1 LFFLSL
7 PNNKKISKMTVEA
20 ETVVETPQALDI
32 TKVEEPFK
40 TDKEVI
46 ALEEAEEKKDEEKK
60 DEEKTEE
67 EATEEVT
74 EDKKDVKEKK
84 KPVVN
89 KKDFEEDVVYLFQ
102 LNRSAQIPSISP
114 LCLQVES
121 FLKLHGIK
129 FENVDLKSKLWSKE
143 GKMLPFIELNGEKIV
158 DSNIFE
164 TLSKKFEKEIDANL
178 TEDQKKVQEEMTEVV
193 EKHLYW
199 ALVHWRSVDHENL
212 LKGYKMVVPTTLG
225 AQLPPAAIKV
235 YFNYTYCRK
244 GLKQVKATE
253 FGTNTAEEIEQFG
266 KDDLKKLSE
275 KLGEQKFFFGD
286 EVSSLDLVVFS
297 YVSQIAMVEK
307 EQPCAMREFLETDCK
322 NLLALIEAV
331 KEKVWGEDWEKATGE
346 KIEMNPHI
354 EVPVVVEEK
363 EAEVEKVEEKKE
375 EEGEEKKEDEE
386 KVEDKE
392 IKRNRGGTLSRI
404 RGAFDMK
411 KFAKAEKAEVKK
423 EETEDLSKA
432 TEETENKEVEAETE
446 KEVTED
452 KEDITDITEEKTE
465 EKKKAGTLSRIKG
478 LFDMKKV
485 EKEEKEETEEEKP
498 TEEGEAKVEGAEAK
512 AETEEK
518 TDEESPKKEST
529 LTRMLSIF
537 KKNKP
542 VVVKKT
548 TEEEELEEEKETSA
562 EKTEEKETKE
572 ETSTE
577 AKEIVTD
584 IVNEIADDLK
594 ETEATKD
601 LSKET
606 EEL

>member
-1 LFFLSL
+1 
-7 PNNKKISKMTVEA
+7 MTVEA
-20 ETVVETPQALDI
+20 ETVVENQTLDI

-60 DEEKTEE
+60 DEEKE

-74 EDKKDVKEKK
+74 EEKKEVKEKK

-102 LNRSAQIPSISP
+102 LNRSSQIPSISP

-178 TEDQKKVQEEMTEVV
+178 TEDQKKVQEEMTELV
-193 EKHLYW
+193 EKRLYW
-199 ALVHWRSVDHENL
+199 AIVNWRSVDHENL

-244 GLKQVKATE
+244 GLKQVKTSE
-253 FGTNTAEEIEQFG
+253 FAANTAEEIEQFG

-275 KLGEQKFFFGD
+275 KLGEQKLFFGD
-286 EVSSLDLVVFS
+286 DVSSLDLVVFS
-297 YVSQIAMVEK
+297 YVAQIAMVEK
-307 EQPCAMREFLETDCK
+307 EQPCALREYLETDCK
-322 NLLALIEAV
+322 NLLELIEAV

-346 KIEMNPHI
+346 KIQMNPHI
-354 EVPVVVEEK
+354 EVEAEEEKVEEK
-363 EAEVEKVEEKKE
+363 KEGEEVVEEKKE
-375 EEGEEKKEDEE
+375 EEGEDKKE
-386 KVEDKE
+386 EDKE

-411 KFAKAEKAEVKK
+411 KFAKAEKAEAKK
-423 EETEDLSKA
+423 EEAETSEEGEKKA
-432 TEETENKEVEAETE
+432 EEGETTEETEKKEVEAEGE
-446 KEVTED
+446 KKEVTED

-465 EKKKAGTLSRIKG
+465 EKKKAGTLSRMMGI
-478 LFDMKKV
+478 FDMKKV
-485 EKEEKEETEEEKP
+485 EKEEKEEK
-498 TEEGEAKVEGAEAK
+498 EGAEEK
-512 AETEEK
+512 DEEK

-542 VVVKKT
+542 VVVKKN
-548 TEEEELEEEKETSA
+548 TEDEEDKLEEEEKET
-562 EKTEEKETKE
+562 EKETKE
-572 ETSTE
+572 ESSAE
-577 AKEIVTD
+577 AKEIVKD
-584 IVNEIADDLK
+584 IVNEIADVKDLSVETTEPAK
-594 ETEATKD
+594 E

>member
-1 LFFLSL
+1 
-7 PNNKKISKMTVEA
+7 MTVEA

-74 EDKKDVKEKK
+74 EEKKDIKEKK

>member
-1 LFFLSL
+1 
-7 PNNKKISKMTVEA
+7 MTVEA

-74 EDKKDVKEKK
+74 EEKKDVKEKK

-354 EVPVVVEEK
+354 EVPVVVEEEKVEEK

-375 EEGEEKKEDEE
+375 EDGEEKKE
-386 KVEDKE
+386 EDKE

-548 TEEEELEEEKETSA
+548 TEEEELEEETSA

>member
-1 LFFLSL
+1 
-7 PNNKKISKMTVEA
+7 MTVEA

-74 EDKKDVKEKK
+74 EEKKDVKEKK

>member
-1 LFFLSL
+1 
-7 PNNKKISKMTVEA
+7 MTVEA

-60 DEEKTEE
+60 DEEKVEE

-158 DSNIFE
+158 DANIFE

-297 YVSQIAMVEK
+297 YVAQIAMVEK
-307 EQPCAMREFLETDCK
+307 EQPCALREFLETDCK

-354 EVPVVVEEK
+354 EVPVVVEEEKVEEK

-375 EEGEEKKEDEE
+375 EDGEVKKEDEE

-423 EETEDLSKA
+423 EETEDLSKE
-432 TEETENKEVEAETE
+432 TVETENKEVEAETE

-465 EKKKAGTLSRIKG
+465 EKKKAGTLSRIRG

-485 EKEEKEETEEEKP
+485 EKEEKEEKEKEETEEEKP
-498 TEEGEAKVEGAEAK
+498 KEEGEAKVEGAEAK
-512 AETEEK
+512 PETEEK
-518 TDEESPKKEST
+518 ADEESPKKEST

-594 ETEATKD
+594 EKEATKD